1 MAIKLR
7 RGLEIDRMPIVFAQG
22 EIIYVID
29 TKKVY
34 IGDGVTFGGNLVTG
48 EELLTALDDVQI
60 SSLANNNLL
69 SYNSTLS
76 KWQNKA
82 VTTADIPEVTNL
94 YFTNER
100 VDDRV
105 AQLLLAGAN
114 VTLTYNDSS
123 NTLTID
129 AAGNVQSVNTQTGA
143 VVLTTTDISEGTNLY
158 YTQARFNSAFT
169 AKSTSDLSEG
179 TNEYFTAARVRAVVL
194 TGISLVT
201 NAVISASDSVLIAF
215 GKLQA
220 QITANLSTLTSHTS
234 DTSNPH
240 ATTKAQVGLG
250 NADNTS
256 DANKPVSTATQ
267 TALNAKENT
276 ITAGTTSEYY
286 RGDKTFQTLD
296 KTAVGLGNV
305 ANVDTTVA
313 SNIASGIL
321 SDSRLSSNVTLQ
333 GNTFNGVNQL
343 LKLDGS
349 GKLPAVDGSQL
360 TGLIS
365 QIANLS
371 DVQLTSLQTGQG
383 LVYNGTKWTNVM
395 SESTV
400 RHDYTEPYS
409 YVGKAPQFSL
419 EGSNVWEITRIQ
431 NLTDANVLITTALN
445 VSWTNRNTH
454 TYS

>member
-69 SYNSTLS
+69 SYNSSLS

-82 VTTADIPEVTNL
+82 VTTADIPEGTNL

-105 AQLLLAGAN
+105 AQMLSAGAN
-114 VTLTYNDSS
+114 VTLTYNDSA

-129 AAGNVQSVNTQTGA
+129 AAGNVQSVNTKTGA
-143 VVLTTTDISEGTNLY
+143 VVLTTTDIT
-158 YTQARFNSAFT
+158 
-169 AKSTSDLSEG
+169 EG
-179 TNEYFTAARVRAVVL
+179 TNEYHTSARVRAVIL
-194 TGISLVT
+194 TGLSLVT
-201 NAVISASDSVLIAF
+201 NAVISATDSVLIAF

-234 DTSNPH
+234 NTSNPH

-256 DANKPVSTATQ
+256 DANKPVSSATQ
-267 TALNAKENT
+267 TALDGKQATLISGTNIKTINGTSVLGSGDIVTSVQLSYRHDFNVYDYLGKAASGSSESASVWT
-276 ITAGTTSEYY
+276 ITRLT
-286 RGDKTFQTLD
+286 
-296 KTAVGLGNV
+296 
-305 ANVDTTVA
+305 
-313 SNIASGIL
+313 IASDGTATVGTAT
-321 SDSRLSSNVTLQ
+321 NVTW
-333 GNTFNGVNQL
+333 
-343 LKLDGS
+343 
-349 GKLPAVDGSQL
+349 
-360 TGLIS
+360 TGRYSHI
-365 QIANLS
+365 
-371 DVQLTSLQTGQG
+371 
-383 LVYNGTKWTNVM
+383 
-395 SESTV
+395 
-400 RHDYTEPYS
+400 YT
-409 YVGKAPQFSL
+409 
-419 EGSNVWEITRIQ
+419 
-431 NLTDANVLITTALN
+431 
-445 VSWTNRNTH
+445 
-454 TYS
+454 

>member
-129 AAGNVQSVNTQTGA
+129 AAGNVQSVNTKTGA

-194 TGISLVT
+194 TGLSLVT
-201 NAVISASDSVLIAF
+201 NAVISATDSVLVAF

-234 DTSNPH
+234 NTSNPH

-250 NADNTS
+250 NVAD
-256 DANKPVSTATQ
+256 
-267 TALNAKENT
+267 
-276 ITAGTTSEYY
+276 I
-286 RGDKTFQTLD
+286 
-296 KTAVGLGNV
+296 
-305 ANVDTTVA
+305 DTTNA
-313 SNIASGIL
+313 SNIASGTL
-321 SDSRLSSNVTLQ
+321 ADARLTSAVTKQ
-333 GNTFNGVNQL
+333 GNTFNGVSQL
-343 LKLDGS
+343 VQLDAS
-349 GKLPAVDGSQL
+349 AKLPAVDGS
-360 TGLIS
+360 
-365 QIANLS
+365 
-371 DVQLTSLQTGQG
+371 
-383 LVYNGTKWTNVM
+383 
-395 SESTV
+395 
-400 RHDYTEPYS
+400 
-409 YVGKAPQFSL
+409 
-419 EGSNVWEITRIQ
+419 
-431 NLTDANVLITTALN
+431 NLTNLN
-445 VSWTNRNTH
+445 IPPSTGGDLYLFYN
-454 TYS
+454 Y

>member
-1 MAIKLR
+1 
-7 RGLEIDRMPIVFAQG
+7 LEASS
-22 EIIYVID
+22 
-29 TKKVY
+29 T
-34 IGDGVTFGGNLVTG
+34 TNLAEG
-48 EELLTALDDVQI
+48 
-60 SSLANNNLL
+60 
-69 SYNSTLS
+69 
-76 KWQNKA
+76 
-82 VTTADIPEVTNL
+82 TNL
-94 YFTNER
+94 YFTNTR
-100 VDDRV
+100 VYTKV
-105 AQLLLAGAN
+105 KATLLAG
-114 VTLTYNDSS
+114 S
-123 NTLTID
+123 NTSITFDDALQTITI
-129 AAGNVQSVNTQTGA
+129 ASQGNVQSVNTKTGA
-143 VVLTTTDISEGTNLY
+143 VVLTTTDI
-158 YTQARFNSAFT
+158 
-169 AKSTSDLSEG
+169 SEG

-194 TGISLVT
+194 TGLSLAT
-201 NAVISASDSVLIAF
+201 NAVISATDTVLSAF

-234 DTSNPH
+234 NTSNPH

-286 RGDKTFQTLD
+286 RGDKTFQILD

-371 DVQLTSLQTGQG
+371 DVQLTSLQIGQG

-395 SESTV
+395 SEGIAL
-400 RHDYTEPYS
+400 HDYVEPYS
-409 YVGKAPQFSL
+409 YVGRAAQSSL
-419 EGSNVWEITRIQ
+419 EGSNVWKITRIQ

-445 VSWTNRNTH
+445 VNWTNRYTH